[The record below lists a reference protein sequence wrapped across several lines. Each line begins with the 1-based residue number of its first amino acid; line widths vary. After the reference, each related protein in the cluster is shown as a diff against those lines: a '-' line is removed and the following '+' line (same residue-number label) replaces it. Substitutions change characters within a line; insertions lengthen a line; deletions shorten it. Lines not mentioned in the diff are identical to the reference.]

1 MPGATAARNKPTRY
15 SVYTSRVELFQIDDD
30 GRLFI
35 SAVIERWNVVASRDV
50 DVVIDLEAGL
60 DLCIPTQSNHCL
72 YVYFPFDDDD
82 RELPSLTKLKAI
94 AALGA
99 TLIASGHRVLVHC
112 STGFNRS
119 ALVAGLILTETGL
132 PGRDALAR
140 VRERRPGAL
149 FNETFAEFLA
159 RQNMD

>member
-1 MPGATAARNKPTRY
+1 MHDRARNKPTRY
-15 SVYTSRVELFQIDDD
+15 SVYTFRVELFQIDDD

-35 SAVIERWNVVASRDV
+35 SAAIDRWNVPASRDV

-94 AALGA
+94 AELGA
-99 TLIASGHRVLVHC
+99 TLMATGHRVLVHC

-132 PGRDALAR
+132 AGGEALAR

-149 FNETFAEFLA
+149 FNEMFAEFLA